1 MDEKDIAV
9 VECDEKEED
18 DSDHVVES
26 NRVLFVAQL
35 LCPSN
40 GRNVKENLC
49 HYFSKFGKVR
59 DVFVSTRNG
68 PNKNIDHALRIDC
81 DNPIAPEPI
90 EPMQRR
96 CRRES
101 PIPSFAFVEMETLHE
116 AKLAMKEYLQYS
128 MQQQQQNHQS
138 RLFGYLAF
146 ATRIRQQKSQRHI
159 EISLIRNNRLTLL
172 EVWARATR
180 NNGTGVVLEIHKS
193 HEQRLHV
200 WLEGLR
206 TSQGNMA
213 VTVSGSINIS
223 KWTTLLLLNTSL
235 PDPSVLL
242 QDVQSTWYVAPNIHR
257 VTVVDKDSESIIKGS
272 IRHNLVPAILQKVRM
287 VAKHTL
293 NTTALIKVR
302 LTVFPIKMQM
312 PLLRLLWHELDA
324 QQKDRPA
331 IFDFSHENASHSL
344 SVLRVYGDDR
354 RKTDELDDDDEIFV
368 IGRLLS
374 VQTAPIAD
382 SREASKASNAVRI
395 ERSVDNDSSE
405 EQLNHDDWKIGLYY
419 LYVDLTP
426 LQIQQHIDLQQRLC
440 ERLHLNGRVRVSY
453 EGTSWRKK
461 CRRRKLLC
469 DTVAFLL
476 SSHGTHTF
484 CFTYLYYFSTSKR
497 LQWRF
502 EWHS

>member
-1 MDEKDIAV
+1 MDEKYIPV
-9 VECDEKEED
+9 VECDKKEED
-18 DSDHVVES
+18 DSDNVVES

-68 PNKNIDHALRIDC
+68 PNKNKDHALSIDC
-81 DNPIAPEPI
+81 DNPIAPETI

-96 CRRES
+96 CRRKS
-101 PIPSFAFVEMETLHE
+101 PIPSFAFVEMETPQE

-146 ATRIRQQKSQRHI
+146 ATRIGQQNSQRDI
-159 EISLIRNNRLTLL
+159 EIMLERNNRLALL
-172 EVWARATR
+172 EEWARATP
-180 NNGTGVVLEIHKS
+180 NTGTGIVLEIHKS

-206 TSQGNMA
+206 TCQGNLA

-223 KWTTLLLLNTSL
+223 KSTTLLLLNTSL

-272 IRHNLVPAILQKVRM
+272 IRHNLVPAILQRVQM
-287 VAKHTL
+287 EANETL
-293 NTTALIKVR
+293 NTKTALIKVR
-302 LTVFPIKMQM
+302 LTVFPTKMQM
-312 PLLRLLWHELDA
+312 PLLRFLWHELDA
-324 QQKDRPA
+324 QQKDGPA
-331 IFDFSHENASHSL
+331 IVDFSHESASHAL
-344 SVLRVYGDDR
+344 SVLRVYGNDR
-354 RKTDELDDDDEIFV
+354 RKTDELDDDDDGIFV
-368 IGRLLS
+368 IGRL
-374 VQTAPIAD
+374 QKIQAAPIAN
-382 SREASKASNAVRI
+382 SREVSEASEVIGI

-405 EQLNHDDWKIGLYY
+405 EQMNHDDWKIGLYY

-453 EGTSWRKK
+453 EGTSTGKK
-461 CRRRKLLC
+461 CRRKKVLC
-469 DTVAFLL
+469 DTVAFL
-476 SSHGTHTF
+476 
-484 CFTYLYYFSTSKR
+484 
-497 LQWRF
+497 
-502 EWHS
+502 